1 MKLLTIFTPTY
12 NRAYILEKLYKSLCC
27 QTSSDFCWV
36 VVDDGST
43 DNTRQLVEH
52 WQKENKI
59 LIKYFSKENGGKM
72 SAHNYAVDVADTELF
87 MCVDSDDELSC
98 DAVEII
104 KKQWRGIKNNN
115 MVAGIIAYTKV
126 TNSKVI
132 SAPFPDDIYFSKL
145 SSLYMSGYVGETALI
160 FRKSVLKKYKF
171 PEIPGEK
178 FITEDYVY
186 DQIDQEYIYCLLRK
200 ICIIAEYRPDGYT
213 YNALKLKRDN
223 PVGWYLYYEQR
234 AKFSTTIIG
243 KFRNLAYANCFK
255 GFGGVSIKN
264 TMNNKI
270 MNLIAV
276 IPGLYL
282 ALRYNKEFRKL
293 K

>member
-1 MKLLTIFTPTY
+1 
-12 NRAYILEKLYKSLCC
+12 
-27 QTSSDFCWV
+27 
-36 VVDDGST
+36 
-43 DNTRQLVEH
+43 
-52 WQKENKI
+52 
-59 LIKYFSKENGGKM
+59 
-72 SAHNYAVDVADTELF
+72 
-87 MCVDSDDELSC
+87 
-98 DAVEII
+98 
-104 KKQWRGIKNNN
+104 
-115 MVAGIIAYTKV
+115 
-126 TNSKVI
+126 
-132 SAPFPDDIYFSKL
+132 
-145 SSLYMSGYVGETALI
+145 MSGYVGETALI
-160 FRKSVLKKYKF
+160 FRRSVLEKYKF

-200 ICIIAEYRPDGYT
+200 ICIIAEYRTDGYT

-270 MNLIAV
+270 MNLIAA

-282 ALRYNKEFRKL
+282 ALRYNKEFKKL
-293 K
+293 Q